1 MSQRRG
7 YTRTTVYEIG
17 PNGRRLGDNQYAIID
32 LLYRTPLP
40 RDRSEVVRRLS
51 VELGRTR
58 QTIRSAIMSLLAY
71 DYIVMDGERIVKVQ
85 IQQKERPPQLDKR
98 PQSQRGVPKR

>member
-1 MSQRRG
+1 
-7 YTRTTVYEIG
+7 
-17 PNGRRLGDNQYAIID
+17 
-32 LLYRTPLP
+32 
-40 RDRSEVVRRLS
+40 
-51 VELGRTR
+51 
-58 QTIRSAIMSLLAY
+58 MSLLAY